1 MTYRT
6 LLVHVDTSA
15 EGRSR
20 LENTAHLARKLD
32 ARLVGVGAIGL
43 EPYPDRTSMSERHA
57 REWIAEDLRACEQ
70 LFREV
75 TGGLTTDWRTRVR
88 RPAMAL
94 SDLACGADLVIGSR
108 TAESEVSLVF
118 ARPDDLVLTAGTP
131 VLLQPPAA
139 APLEAARIVFGW
151 KNTRESRRAAT
162 DALPLLTTAREVLLL
177 RFVAETVSDD
187 DDDGLS
193 DVAERLRGH
202 GVDLTV
208 ERRPRRAASV
218 GEDLIDA
225 ATAAGADLIVAGAY
239 GQPRVREL
247 ILGGV
252 TRSLLAHAPQ
262 YVLFSH

>member
-6 LLVHVDTSA
+6 LIVHVDTTA
-15 EGRSR
+15 EGLCR
-20 LENTAHLARKLD
+20 LENAAKLARKLG
-32 ARLVGVGAIGL
+32 ARLVGVGAVGL
-43 EPYPDRTSMSERHA
+43 EPYPDLTGMSDHHA
-57 REWIAEDLRACEQ
+57 REWILETLQACEQ
-70 LFREV
+70 AFRSA
-75 TGGLTTDWRTRVR
+75 TDGLVTDWRTQMH
-88 RPAMAL
+88 RPALAL

-108 TAESEVSLVF
+108 AGQSEVPLVF

-139 APLEAARIVFGW
+139 APLKAERIVFGW
-151 KNTRESRRAAT
+151 KNTRESRRAAA
-162 DALPLLTTAREVLLL
+162 DALPFLSTAREVILL
-177 RFVAETVSDD
+177 RFVSEAGSE
-187 DDDGLS
+187 DDDGLG

-202 GVDLTV
+202 GVALTV
-208 ERRPRRAASV
+208 ERRPRQASSV